1 MSVVDSRNVGSA
13 SCYDGSYVYELS
25 RLVLKRD
32 LQSGI
37 AAARYQ
43 TSGNY
48 SRQNVYIYVSSR
60 HKANH
65 LFAFYRDLAEHH
77 CCNRYGTC
85 ALCNE
90 LLLFD
95 QRQYGCCDLVF
106 CDGYHIVNILLY
118 ERESQIARMLYC
130 DAVCKS
136 AYRVQRYLLVVLQA
150 VRHACRFFCLYA
162 VYLYIR
168 FKLLYSVCNARDK
181 SAAADRHYYHIHI
194 RQLIKDLGMKVS
206 QLESLQKTGI
216 ETKDTVF
223 LEKKD
228 STENSPLVYHDA
240 WTDIEYLNRKLTYSM
255 RDSLAIALERE
266 YKHRFLFIKWGT
278 KGYDVKVANFNPHSS
293 IRYNTFVKKG
303 RK

>member
-1 MSVVDSRNVGSA
+1 MRKILTMSMVV
-13 SCYDGSYVYELS
+13 
-25 RLVLKRD
+25 
-32 LQSGI
+32 
-37 AAARYQ
+37 
-43 TSGNY
+43 
-48 SRQNVYIYVSSR
+48 
-60 HKANH
+60 
-65 LFAFYRDLAEHH
+65 LFALTG
-77 CCNRYGTC
+77 CNR
-85 ALCNE
+85 ALKKEIESLREE
-90 LLLFD
+90 LARQQQYVPL
-95 QRQYGCCDLVF
+95 QRDTIRDSVEVITQHV
-106 CDGYHIVNILLY
+106 
-118 ERESQIARMLYC
+118 REVEKI
-130 DAVCKS
+130 KE
-136 AYRVQRYLLVVLQA
+136 VLS
-150 VRHACRFFCLYA
+150 
-162 VYLYIR
+162 
-168 FKLLYSVCNARDK
+168 KEDK
-181 SAAADRHYYHIHI
+181 
-194 RQLIKDLGMKVS
+194 QLIKDLGMKVS

>member
-1 MSVVDSRNVGSA
+1 MKKYIDVLITVATFLVFISVV
-13 SCYDGSYVYELS
+13 
-25 RLVLKRD
+25 
-32 LQSGI
+32 
-37 AAARYQ
+37 
-43 TSGNY
+43 
-48 SRQNVYIYVSSR
+48 
-60 HKANH
+60 
-65 LFAFYRDLAEHH
+65 
-77 CCNRYGTC
+77 
-85 ALCNE
+85 
-90 LLLFD
+90 
-95 QRQYGCCDLVF
+95 
-106 CDGYHIVNILLY
+106 ILLTSCDRALRK
-118 ERESQIARMLYC
+118 EIESLREELAKQQQYVPL
-130 DAVCKS
+130 
-136 AYRVQRYLLVVLQA
+136 QRDTIRDSVEVITQHVREVEKIKEVLS
-150 VRHACRFFCLYA
+150 
-162 VYLYIR
+162 
-168 FKLLYSVCNARDK
+168 KEDK
-181 SAAADRHYYHIHI
+181 
-194 RQLIKDLGMKVS
+194 QLIKDLGMKVS